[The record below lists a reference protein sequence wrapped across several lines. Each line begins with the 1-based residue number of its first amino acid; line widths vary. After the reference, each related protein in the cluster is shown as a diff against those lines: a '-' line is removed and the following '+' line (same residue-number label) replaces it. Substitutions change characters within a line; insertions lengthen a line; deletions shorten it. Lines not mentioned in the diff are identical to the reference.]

1 MVNDILESV
10 NLNDNDELASVLEER
25 KRNLVENIEEE
36 DPLILASFAESCVS
50 LVLKHLDSVG
60 IPKTNLEGKQKNTS
74 ILSHQN
80 LVL

>member
-60 IPKTNLEGKQKNTS
+60 IPKTNLEGKQKTP
-74 ILSHQN
+74 
-80 LVL
+80 VF